1 METDGGVMGKKGTG
15 EGGKKGTG
23 EGSKKEVSTTK
34 TKNLKF

>member
-15 EGGKKGTG
+15 EGS
-23 EGSKKEVSTTK
+23 EKEVSTTK